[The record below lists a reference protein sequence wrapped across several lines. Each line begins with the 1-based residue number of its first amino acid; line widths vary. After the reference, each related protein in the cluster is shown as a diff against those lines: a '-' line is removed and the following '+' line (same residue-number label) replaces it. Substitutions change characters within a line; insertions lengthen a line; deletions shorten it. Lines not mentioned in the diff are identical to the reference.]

1 MGEFWV
7 WYDQDEMVIRRY
19 RIKVKAPSEEAARER
34 VIAHNIEGP
43 LLDRDELG
51 SCVYERDIKT
61 DEHHFMDLVEGEPCL
76 S

>member
-1 MGEFWV
+1 
-7 WYDQDEMVIRRY
+7 
-19 RIKVKAPSEEAARER
+19 